1 MARDAPAEPDLLDG
15 AEELT
20 PFDDGP
26 QNEPILASELAP
38 HEEMVEGPQPSRD
51 LSDEEIAILDSLDR
65 LASGA
70 PAEPDIVK
78 PAQAMAAL
86 IRLLIRK
93 RIVSEQ
99 DFLDE
104 LSKK

>member
-1 MARDAPAEPDLLDG
+1 
-15 AEELT
+15 
-20 PFDDGP
+20 
-26 QNEPILASELAP
+26 
-38 HEEMVEGPQPSRD
+38 
-51 LSDEEIAILDSLDR
+51 
-65 LASGA
+65 
-70 PAEPDIVK
+70 VK
-78 PAQAMAAL
+78 PTQAIAAL